1 MAAHESTISGTL
13 IICGAPQPA
22 IRAARQARLG
32 GWPERVILLE
42 PLGASKLGAAAPLL
56 SAPGIEVIPALPGPA
71 DGEADL
77 TLYSL
82 PGLRGLSPALP
93 VLQELF
99 PGLSIRETRPIETI
113 SATTLLERLGPVSG
127 PVHLWIDMPGA
138 EATTLDVLETAGLLA
153 QAESM
158 TLRCGDEPFF
168 EGGSACAAL
177 RDRLVAMGFEM
188 ALRDDSD
195 PDWPDMVMHQD
206 LAAKERARLQET
218 LASREAELQELRG
231 VTGLQATELEAREA
245 ALNALEEQHAATLA
259 EVAALRESAAQQ
271 EETLGG
277 LTQDLSARD
286 GTIREMQ
293 GQLAGRDLM
302 VNEHAAEIQRLTAE
316 SEAQTQQIADQ
327 KAELD
332 AFVLHVAELQALVET
347 RDQQLVARDSEIER
361 LGNEVQAGG
370 QRAEQLQ
377 AELAA
382 RTERV
387 AVQAKE
393 IERLKSVVETGRAQI
408 TEQRQKLS
416 GQTAALETGAQR
428 VKVLEVEVE
437 GLTTAVADR
446 TQRMQG
452 LEKELSV
459 RTAKV
464 QELQKNLSDRDARN
478 AKLVEDVT
486 RLTNE
491 LGASKKQVGATQE
504 KLTARQTEITR
515 LTGVVQESRQTINTL
530 REGATAL
537 EAKLSETQAARDAAV
552 TRLDQTQADQALQM
566 RMQVM
571 HKLDLDDLR
580 TRYEKSEALR
590 RQQEELLRKLT
601 PRLAQAAEQ
610 LRHLQLPADD
620 VVAPALLVDPAP
632 KPKSKSKSKAKAA
645 PKRKKASK
653 PTKRSTR
660 KGDAK

>member
-1 MAAHESTISGTL
+1 MAAHETTISGTL

-32 GWPERVILLE
+32 GWPERVVLLE
-42 PLGASKLGAAAPLL
+42 PLGTSKLGAAAPLL
-56 SAPGIEVIPALPGPA
+56 SAPGIEVIPALPGPV

-113 SATTLLERLGPVSG
+113 SAATLQDRLGSVSG

-138 EATTLDVLETAGLLA
+138 EATTLDALEAAGLLA
-153 QAESM
+153 QAETV

-168 EGGSACAAL
+168 EGGNACAVL

-188 ALRDDSD
+188 AGRDDSD
-195 PDWPDMVMHQD
+195 PDWPDLAMHQD
-206 LAAKERARLQET
+206 VAAKERARLQET
-218 LASREAELQELRG
+218 LTTREAELQELRG

-245 ALNALEEQHAATLA
+245 ALKDLEKQHAATLA
-259 EVAALRESAAQQ
+259 EVAALRESEAQQ
-271 EETLGG
+271 KETLGG

-286 GTIREMQ
+286 GTILELQ
-293 GQLAGRDLM
+293 GQMAGRDLL
-302 VNEHAAEIQRLTAE
+302 VNEHAAEIQRLNEE
-316 SEAQTQQIADQ
+316 SETQAQQIAGQ
-327 KAELD
+327 QAELD
-332 AFVLHVAELQALVET
+332 AFALHVAELQALVTT
-347 RDQQLVARDSEIER
+347 RDQQLVARDAEIER
-361 LGNEVQAGG
+361 LGSEVQAGE
-370 QRAEQLQ
+370 QRAEQFQ

-382 RTERV
+382 RAERIET
-387 AVQAKE
+387 QAKE
-393 IERLKSVVETGRAQI
+393 IERLKGVVETGRAQI

-416 GQTAALETGAQR
+416 QQSTALDARDQR
-428 VKVLEVEVE
+428 VKVLEVEVD

-446 TQRMQG
+446 TQRVKG

-464 QELQKNLSDRDARN
+464 QELQKTLSERDARN

-491 LGASKKQVGATQE
+491 RGTWKKQAGTIQE
-504 KLTARQTEITR
+504 KLIVSQTEATR
-515 LTGVVQESRQTINTL
+515 LTGVIKESRQTINTL
-530 REGATAL
+530 REGTTVL

-552 TRLDQTQADQALQM
+552 ARLDQTQADQALQM

-590 RQQEELLRKLT
+590 RQQEELLLKLT

-610 LRHLQLPADD
+610 LRHLQLSADD
-620 VVAPALLVDPAP
+620 VAAPALLADPEP
-632 KPKSKSKSKAKAA
+632 QPKRKPKAKTAS
-645 PKRKKASK
+645 KRKKASK
-653 PTKRSTR
+653 STKRSTG